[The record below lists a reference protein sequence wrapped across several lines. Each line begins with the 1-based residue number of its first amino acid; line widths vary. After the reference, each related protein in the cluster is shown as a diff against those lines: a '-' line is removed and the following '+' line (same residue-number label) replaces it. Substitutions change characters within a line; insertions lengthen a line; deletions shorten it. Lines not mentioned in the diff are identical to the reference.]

1 MRYARRVPAP
11 SRLDKALALA
21 LASILAAALA
31 CQRAPAPDADPSAK
45 TASTGAVPTAKG
57 GASGAEPYVRPTPS
71 APYSE
76 AKLRPSECA
85 KAAPERVA
93 VESGCEKCAPDE
105 HCKRVDLRGRVFGV
119 CAKSTCEKDSDCPGQ
134 LCACGPPNECV
145 PGNCRGP
152 EDCGG
157 RECAPDRW
165 RYGHGRGVYCR
176 TDRDECATHA
186 HCGPGRECAYVGG
199 RWACRTEI
207 PAPPPG

>member
-1 MRYARRVPAP
+1 MRYARGVAFR
-11 SRLDKALALA
+11 SRLARTLVP
-21 LASILAAALA
+21 LASSIVALSLA
-31 CQRAPAPDADPSAK
+31 CQKAPAPDADPSVK
-45 TASTGAVPTAKG
+45 TASTGAGPSAKG
-57 GASGAEPYVRPTPS
+57 GASGAERYVRPTPS
-71 APYSE
+71 APYSD
-76 AKLRPSECA
+76 AKLRAVACP
-85 KAAPERVA
+85 KVAPELVA

-105 HCKRVDLRGRVFGV
+105 HCKRMDLRGRVFGV
-119 CAKSTCEKDSDCPGQ
+119 CAKSTCEKDADCPGQ

-157 RECAPDRW
+157 RECAADRW
-165 RYGHGRGVYCR
+165 RYGHGRGTYCR

-186 HCGPGRECAYVGG
+186 HCGEGRECAYVGG